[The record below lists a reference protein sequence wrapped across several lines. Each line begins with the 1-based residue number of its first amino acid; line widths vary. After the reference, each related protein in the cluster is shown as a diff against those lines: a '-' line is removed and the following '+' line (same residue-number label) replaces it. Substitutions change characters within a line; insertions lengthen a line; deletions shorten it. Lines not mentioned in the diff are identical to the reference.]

1 VITYLGAV
9 KEAKMAYLFVILG
22 GGTGA
27 LLRYLSTQL
36 VNSVFKTQFSL
47 GTLFVNCVGALL
59 IGFLINFFD
68 LYSLSAKW
76 KLLLITGFLGGYTT
90 FSAYSLE
97 TVQYFTSGNVKYAVA
112 NILANNVLCILF
124 VLLGL
129 WINNLIFSK

>member
-1 VITYLGAV
+1 
-9 KEAKMAYLFVILG
+9 MAYLLVVIG
-22 GGTGA
+22 GGIGA
-27 LLRYLSTQL
+27 LLRYLSSQFI
-36 VNSVFKTQFSL
+36 NSIFKMQFSL

-68 LYSLSAKW
+68 VYSLNTKW
-76 KLLLITGFLGGYTT
+76 KLFLITGFLGGYTT

-97 TVQYFTSGNVKYAVA
+97 TVQYFINGNIKYALMNV
-112 NILANNVLCILF
+112 LTNNVLCILF